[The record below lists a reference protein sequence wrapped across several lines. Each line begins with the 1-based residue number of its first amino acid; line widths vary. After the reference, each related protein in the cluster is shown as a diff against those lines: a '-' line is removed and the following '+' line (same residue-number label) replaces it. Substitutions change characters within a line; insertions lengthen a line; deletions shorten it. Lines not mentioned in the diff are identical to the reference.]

1 MSKVAC
7 ALLAVFSLVPG
18 ASAQTTNPNYE
29 VVQFGSAPD
38 GNWGDTIS
46 VAADGEG
53 SILVLRRAD
62 PPVLVFDREGRLQ
75 HSWGDGLFPNNYSID
90 VGPEGFVWITDR
102 THNMAHKFTI
112 EGEHVMSLGT
122 RGVTGDVRSTNAFDT
137 PADVAVAP
145 NGDIFVL
152 DRNERI
158 VHFSKDGRF
167 IKIIGGIAG
176 TGPGEFDGA
185 HAIALDSRGRILVV
199 DRQLEAHNARIQIFS
214 QDGRFIEEWSSLAG
228 LIHPSGIALA
238 PDDTVYVSDSDGA
251 NITIVKDGRVLE
263 WVAGLESRP
272 HNITRDPETGDIYLA
287 DSNEPGTVKRISKK
301 RD

>member
-122 RGVTGDVRSTNAFDT
+122 RGS
-137 PADVAVAP
+137 
-145 NGDIFVL
+145 
-152 DRNERI
+152 
-158 VHFSKDGRF
+158 
-167 IKIIGGIAG
+167 
-176 TGPGEFDGA
+176 
-185 HAIALDSRGRILVV
+185 
-199 DRQLEAHNARIQIFS
+199 
-214 QDGRFIEEWSSLAG
+214 
-228 LIHPSGIALA
+228 
-238 PDDTVYVSDSDGA
+238 
-251 NITIVKDGRVLE
+251 
-263 WVAGLESRP
+263 
-272 HNITRDPETGDIYLA
+272 
-287 DSNEPGTVKRISKK
+287 PGTPVRRMLSTLPRMSPWPRTAISSFWTETSGSSIS
-301 RD
+301 RRMGVSSRSSAASRVQTLVSSTELMP